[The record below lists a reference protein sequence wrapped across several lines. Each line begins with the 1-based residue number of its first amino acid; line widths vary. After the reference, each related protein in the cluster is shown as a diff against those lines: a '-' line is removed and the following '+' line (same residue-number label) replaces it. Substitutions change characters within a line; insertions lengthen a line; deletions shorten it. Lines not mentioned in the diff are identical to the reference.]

1 MARATIINAF
11 KQRILDN
18 PDNTGTD
25 SKGKRYASKNFS
37 YTDVKGNY
45 IAKGTT
51 LVAIP
56 TV

>member
-18 PDNTGTD
+18 PDNIVTD